1 MRRNEFKFMFVF
13 INDRM
18 RTNIPLNIAYLT
30 ASLKAA
36 GLAACVFDTSFYK
49 EHERIGDEKKKEDAG
64 IFMPVDY
71 SSIGVEIKDTS
82 LVDDLFAYIDKENPT
97 VVGFSVSRRLN

>member
-64 IFMPVDY
+64 Y
-71 SSIGVEIKDTS
+71 LYACG
-82 LVDDLFAYIDKENPT
+82 LFVYWSGNK
-97 VVGFSVSRRLN
+97 GHKFSR